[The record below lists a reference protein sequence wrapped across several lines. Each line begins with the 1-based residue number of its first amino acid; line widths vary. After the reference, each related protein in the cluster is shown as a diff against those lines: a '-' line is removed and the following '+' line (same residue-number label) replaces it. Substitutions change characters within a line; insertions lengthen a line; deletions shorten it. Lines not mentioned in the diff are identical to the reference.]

1 MQTHHHEPAHRPK
14 ISRIEVYW
22 TAVTYKTVAVYLL
35 LIFLVVMASCY
46 LIFPDWYSA
55 AVTHIERAVGASANR
70 AAALSQNQAR
80 FVNLDGRVQVKKA
93 NSVQWVDADYRGTL
107 DKGDFIQTGADGA
120 ARITFVDGTT
130 FTVKSNTLVT
140 VEQNSVDS
148 DSSTRVGMHI
158 SSGAVDLT
166 TGTWNS
172 PRSNAEVS
180 FSNAVASLRQ
190 DSRAAVRS
198 DPATQDNEITVA
210 SGGAE
215 IRRGDETVEVGKY
228 ERATLPPEGA
238 GPIVKTAV
246 LAPPDLTEPVNLQPL
261 IDADPKHLSIH
272 FEWSAVPDA
281 VSYDLKIGMTSMFS
295 RIAEE
300 RHVTTTSVDVSGL
313 DAGDYYWTVTATD
326 SHKHE
331 SAASEAFKFTL
342 VAEGKGQDMLLEV
355 DGTELHGN
363 VVEVIGRTDPG
374 AALIID
380 GESVADITPDGHFR
394 FFTQPM
400 ARGSQVIV
408 ITGQNRRGGTG
419 TTRVPIVIP

>member
-1 MQTHHHEPAHRPK
+1 MQIQPQTPGSRTK
-14 ISRIEVYW
+14 ISRVEVYW
-22 TAVTYKTVAVYLL
+22 TAVTYKTIAVYLL
-35 LIFLVVMASCY
+35 LIFAVVMATLY
-46 LIFPDWYSA
+46 LVYPEWYSV
-55 AVTHIERAVGASANR
+55 AVTRVERAMGASAKS

-93 NSVQWVDADYRGTL
+93 NSVQWADADYRATL
-107 DKGDFIQTGADGA
+107 DKGDLIQTAADGA
-120 ARITFVDGTT
+120 ARITFMDGTT

-140 VEQNSVDS
+140 VEENSVDS

-166 TGTWNS
+166 TGTWQS
-172 PRSNAEVS
+172 PRSKAEVS
-180 FSNAVASLRQ
+180 FSNAVASVRE

-198 DPATQDNEITVA
+198 DPSTHENEITVS
-210 SGGAE
+210 SGAAE
-215 IRRGDETVEVGKY
+215 LSRGDEHVEIGKY
-228 ERATLPPEGA
+228 ERATLPAEG
-238 GPIVKTAV
+238 GPILTTNV

-272 FEWSAVPDA
+272 FAWTAVPDA

-295 RIAEE
+295 RIAVDKI
-300 RHVTTTSVDVSGL
+300 VTGTSADVTGL
-313 DAGDYYWTVTATD
+313 DAGDYYWSVTATD

-331 SAASEAFKFTL
+331 SEPSEAYKFTL

-363 VVEVIGRTDPG
+363 VVEIIGRTDPG

-380 GESVADITPDGHFR
+380 GESVADIDPEGRFR
-394 FFTQPM
+394 FFTPPM
-400 ARGSQVIV
+400 ARGSQVIT

>member
-1 MQTHHHEPAHRPK
+1 MQIQPQSPVPRHK
-14 ISRIEVYW
+14 ISRVEVYW
-22 TAVTYKTVAVYLL
+22 TTVTYKTVFIYLML
-35 LIFLVVMASCY
+35 VLAVVMATLY
-46 LIFPDWYSA
+46 LVFPDWYSA
-55 AVTHIERAVGASANR
+55 AVTRVERAVGAGAAR
-70 AAALSQNQAR
+70 AATLSRNQAR

-93 NSVQWVDADYRGTL
+93 NSVQWADADYRVTL
-107 DKGDFIQTGADGA
+107 DKGDLIQTGGDGA

-140 VEQNSVDS
+140 VEQNTVDS

-166 TGTWNS
+166 TGTWQS
-172 PRSNAEVS
+172 PRSKAEVS
-180 FSNAVASLRQ
+180 FSNAVASVHQ

-198 DPATQDNEITVA
+198 DPSTSDNEITVA
-210 SGGAE
+210 SGGADLS
-215 IRRGDETVEVGKY
+215 RGEEHVELGKY
-228 ERATLPPEGA
+228 ERATLPAQGA
-238 GPIVKTAV
+238 IVKTNV

-272 FEWSAVPDA
+272 FAWSAVPDA

-295 RIAEE
+295 RIAVEKT
-300 RHVTTTSVDVSGL
+300 VTGTSVDVTGL
-313 DAGDYYWTVTATD
+313 DAGDYYWSVTATD
-326 SHKHE
+326 SHKRE
-331 SAASEAFKFTL
+331 SEPSEAYKFTL
-342 VAEGKGQDMLLEV
+342 VAEGKGDDMLLEV

-363 VVEVIGRTDPG
+363 VVEIIGRTEPG

-380 GESVADITPDGHFR
+380 GESVADIGSDGHFR

-408 ITGQNRRGGTG
+408 ITGQNRRGGTKI
-419 TTRVPIVIP
+419 TKVPIVIP

>member
-1 MQTHHHEPAHRPK
+1 MQIQPQAPAPRQK
-14 ISRIEVYW
+14 ISRVEVYW
-22 TAVTYKTVAVYLL
+22 TAVTYKTVFVYLL
-35 LIFLVVMASCY
+35 LVLAVVLATLYLV
-46 LIFPDWYSA
+46 FPEWYSA
-55 AVTHIERAVGASANR
+55 AVTHVERAVGANANR
-70 AAALSQNQAR
+70 ASALSQNQAR

-93 NSVQWVDADYRGTL
+93 NSVQWADADYRATL
-107 DKGDFIQTGADGA
+107 DKGDLIQTSSDGA
-120 ARITFVDGTT
+120 ARITFMDGTT

-158 SSGAVDLT
+158 TSGAVDLT
-166 TGTWNS
+166 TGTWQS
-172 PRSNAEVS
+172 PRSKAEVS

-190 DSRAAVRS
+190 DSRAAVHS
-198 DPATQDNEITVA
+198 DPATHDNEITVA
-210 SGGAE
+210 AGGAE
-215 IRRGDETVEVGKY
+215 LSRGEEHVEIGKY
-228 ERATLPPEGA
+228 ERATLPAEG

-272 FEWSAVPDA
+272 FAWSAVPDA

-295 RIAEE
+295 RIAVEKKI
-300 RHVTTTSVDVSGL
+300 TATSVDVTGL
-313 DAGDYYWTVTATD
+313 DPGDYYWSVTATD
-326 SHKHE
+326 SHKRE
-331 SAASEAFKFTL
+331 SEPSEAYKFTL
-342 VAEGKGQDMLLEV
+342 VAEGKGDDMLLEV

-363 VVEVIGRTDPG
+363 VVEIMGRTDPG

-380 GESVADITPDGHFR
+380 GESVPDIGPDGHFR

-408 ITGQNRRGGTG
+408 ITGQNRRGGTKI
-419 TTRVPIVIP
+419 TKVPIVIP

>member
-1 MQTHHHEPAHRPK
+1 MQIQPQAPAPRQK
-14 ISRIEVYW
+14 ISRVEVYW
-22 TAVTYKTVAVYLL
+22 TAVTYKTVFVYLL
-35 LIFLVVMASCY
+35 LVLAVVLATLYLV
-46 LIFPDWYSA
+46 FPEWYSA
-55 AVTHIERAVGASANR
+55 AVTQVERAVGANANR
-70 AAALSQNQAR
+70 ASALSQNQAR

-93 NSVQWVDADYRGTL
+93 NSVQWADADYRATL
-107 DKGDFIQTGADGA
+107 DKGDLIQTSSDGA
-120 ARITFVDGTT
+120 ARITFMDGTT

-158 SSGAVDLT
+158 TSGAVDLT
-166 TGTWNS
+166 TGTWQS
-172 PRSNAEVS
+172 PRSKAEVS

-190 DSRAAVRS
+190 DSRAAVHS
-198 DPATQDNEITVA
+198 DPATHDNEITVA
-210 SGGAE
+210 AGGAE
-215 IRRGDETVEVGKY
+215 LSRGEEHVEIGKY
-228 ERATLPPEGA
+228 ERATLPAEG

-272 FEWSAVPDA
+272 FAWSAVPDA

-295 RIAEE
+295 RIAVEKKI
-300 RHVTTTSVDVSGL
+300 TATSVDVTGL
-313 DAGDYYWTVTATD
+313 DPGDYYWSVTATD
-326 SHKHE
+326 SHKRE
-331 SAASEAFKFTL
+331 SEPSEAYKFTL
-342 VAEGKGQDMLLEV
+342 VAEGKGDDMLLEV

-363 VVEVIGRTDPG
+363 VVEIMGRTDPG

-380 GESVADITPDGHFR
+380 GESVPDIGPDGHFR

-408 ITGQNRRGGTG
+408 ITGQNRRGGTKI
-419 TTRVPIVIP
+419 TKVPIVIP